1 MNRLSLFSLGLA
13 LLGLVL
19 FPASSEA
26 HTIFK
31 KYLSTKYANL
41 QVKCEA
47 CHVKGKEKEVRNEFG
62 ELFHKQLKAQDLTK
76 QWKSLKGNEKRKFE
90 KEVMTPAFEKALE
103 EVKKQKNSK
112 DQLYG
117 DLIAKGEIENM
128 GIKKEGEEEDD
139 DDDDDRPETAAWSFS
154 RQRLLSRPWSTEQV

>member
-1 MNRLSLFSLGLA
+1 MMSRACVFSLGLA
-13 LLGLVL
+13 LLGVTF

-31 KYLSTKYANL
+31 KFLTTKYSNL

-47 CHVKGKEKEVRNEFG
+47 CHVKGKDKEIRNEFG
-62 ELFHKQLKAQDLTK
+62 ELFFKQLKDQELTK
-76 QWKSLKGNEKRKFE
+76 KWKSLKGKEKQAYE
-90 KEVMTPAFEKALE
+90 KEVMVPAFEKALE
-103 EVKKQKNSK
+103 EVKQQKNSK

-128 GIKKEGEEEDD
+128 GIKKEGGDD
-139 DDDDDRPETAAWSFS
+139 DDEDEDDDRPETAALSYS
-154 RQRLLSRPWSTEQV
+154 RKLASSRA

>member
-1 MNRLSLFSLGLA
+1 MKSRSRVISLA
-13 LLGLVL
+13 AVL
-19 FPASSEA
+19 FGLLYLPGSTEA

-31 KYLSTKYANL
+31 KFISTKYTNL

-47 CHVKGKEKEVRNEFG
+47 CHIKGKDKEIRNEFG
-62 ELFHKQLKAQDLTK
+62 DLFYKQLKDQELTK
-76 QWKSLKGNEKRKFE
+76 KWKSLKGKEKQAYE

-103 EVKKQKNSK
+103 AVKKQKNSK

-128 GIKKEGEEEDD
+128 GIKKQGEGEDDDD
-139 DDDDDRPETAAWSFS
+139 DDDDDRPETAAQNSS
-154 RQRLLSRPWSTEQV
+154 RRLHVVQP

>member
-1 MNRLSLFSLGLA
+1 MSRFRVFSVGLIC
-13 LLGLVL
+13 LVWL
-19 FPASSEA
+19 CLPSSANA

-31 KYLSTKYANL
+31 KFMTTKYSNL

-47 CHVKGKEKEVRNEFG
+47 CHIKGKDKEVRNEFG
-62 ELFHKQLKAQDLTK
+62 ELFYKQLKDQELTK
-76 QWKSLKGNEKRKFE
+76 KWKSLKGAEKRTYE

-103 EVKKQKNSK
+103 EVKKQKNDK

-128 GIKKEGEEEDD
+128 GIKKEDGDDDDDD
-139 DDDDDRPETAAWSFS
+139 DDDDDRPESAVWQSS
-154 RQRLLSRPWSTEQV
+154 RKQLLGRP